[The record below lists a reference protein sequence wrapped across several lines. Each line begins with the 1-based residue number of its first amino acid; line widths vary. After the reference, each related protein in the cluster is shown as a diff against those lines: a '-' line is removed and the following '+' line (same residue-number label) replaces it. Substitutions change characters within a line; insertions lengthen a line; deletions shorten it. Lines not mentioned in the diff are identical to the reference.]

1 MSRTAPDPRGWARI
15 DDPAQ
20 TPEGQRFPTYPF
32 IIRPT
37 EYVTPRLK
45 EIDRDSAENLLLA
58 LTEGGCTLANLQHFT
73 ESESELRAMART
85 IVERYGD
92 AATCRTNVSMTGS
105 APGTLDFTLN
115 SLEYS
120 PMTHYTE
127 DCGLVVI
134 SDTEV
139 GLFWTFNDL
148 RLGRR
153 SRAGPS
159 PPARSGHAVPV
170 HRRSRLAHPSG
181 ARGPGPSWRAGCR
194 PGADPSKSARH
205 AWFHT
210 SDRHISTVGGRVGG
224 LRPAYGPDLTDR
236 FRMPSCGDAGGPMD
250 QFAGHGRA
258 QGDGAVW
265 NGWGLHET
273 SCSATYAL

>member
-1 MSRTAPDPRGWARI
+1 MSVDQASWDAAVRHLYRDAYSYVATGPRRNEDSTLDVLAVMSRTAPDPRGWAHI

-73 ESESELRAMART
+73 ESESELRATART

-127 DCGLVVI
+127 DCGLVVM

-148 RLGRR
+148 
-153 SRAGPS
+153 
-159 PPARSGHAVPV
+159 
-170 HRRSRLAHPSG
+170 
-181 ARGPGPSWRAGCR
+181 
-194 PGADPSKSARH
+194 
-205 AWFHT
+205 
-210 SDRHISTVGGRVGG
+210 
-224 LRPAYGPDLTDR
+224 
-236 FRMPSCGDAGGPMD
+236 
-250 QFAGHGRA
+250 
-258 QGDGAVW
+258 
-265 NGWGLHET
+265 
-273 SCSATYAL
+273 